1 MFCKKKGKAICIAP
15 LNLIT
20 LAAVKPWGIQ
30 RELVVQNLSDCKYS
44 VFFILNEKNEGF
56 YCIFV

>member
-1 MFCKKKGKAICIAP
+1 MNLGVLTKKGKAICIAP

-30 RELVVQNLSDCKYS
+30 RELVVQNLSECKDNAI
-44 VFFILNEKNEGF
+44 F
-56 YCIFV
+56 CI